1 MLNQFSLDQL
11 AHKADCEDNLLA
23 LAILDKLDDEI
34 QEAVELAT
42 EKNDA
47 DYHYEIFDAVQAVE
61 WVVFEAEWY
70 KVEETKLTKDKII
83 YMIKGLHEDSSHYN
97 NHAKLW
103 KYKGSDCW
111 TLEVNAGQYGEQQDK
126 DKFAAKGFKEAQEQ
140 ATKKLVYW
148 IKKGLQLNI
157 DN

>member
-1 MLNQFSLDQL
+1 MLGQFSLDQL
-11 AHKADCEDNLLA
+11 AHKANCDDNLLA

-47 DYHYEIFDAVQAVE
+47 DYHYEVFDAVNAVE
-61 WVVFEAEWY
+61 FLISVEWY
-70 KVEETKLTKDKII
+70 KVEETKQTKDRII
-83 YMIKGLHEDSSHYN
+83 YMVQGLHEDTSCYN
-97 NHAKLW
+97 NQVKLW

-111 TLEVNAGQYGEQQDK
+111 HLEVNAGQYGEQQDK

-148 IKKGLQLNI
+148 IKKGLELNV

>member
-1 MLNQFSLDQL
+1 MLNQFSLNQL

-47 DYHYEIFDAVQAVE
+47 DYSYEVFDAVQAVE
-61 WVVFEAEWY
+61 FLIDCIWY
-70 KVEETKLTKDKII
+70 RLDESRLTKGRII
-83 YMIKGLHEDSSHYN
+83 YMIETLHEDTSCYN
-97 NHAKLW
+97 NQVKLW

-111 TLEVNAGQYGEQQDK
+111 HLEVNAGQYGEQQDK
-126 DKFAAKGFKEAQEQ
+126 DRFSAKGFKEAQQ
-140 ATKKLVYW
+140 VATKQIIMM
-148 IKKGLQLNI
+148 IKKGLELNV
-157 DN
+157 